1 MRDLARTLATL
12 TLYAAACGRAD
23 TFSMGGQDTPVPAGQ
38 TKGWSFDADAQG
50 TLPADFISVLG
61 DWKVASEA
69 TAPSGANVLRQSGS
83 FNNSDFPRLLVRDL
97 SFGDLKLKVR
107 CRPESGSADQACGL
121 IFRAQDSDN
130 YFITRANALEAS
142 VNLYRVVQRERQFI
156 TGASANVTAGT
167 WHTLEVAAQGSA
179 ITVSWDGTQLIS
191 TTDTTYARGKIGL
204 WTKADS
210 VTAFDDLEA
219 TAQ

>member
-1 MRDLARTLATL
+1 MRNLSMTFIVLV
-12 TLYAAACGRAD
+12 LYAAGCESGD
-23 TFSMGGQDTPVPAGQ
+23 NFSMGGQDVPVPAGQ
-38 TKGWSFDADAQG
+38 VKKWSFDADSQG
-50 TLPADFISVLG
+50 TLPADFINVLG
-61 DWKVASEA
+61 AWQVAA
-69 TAPSGANVLRQSGS
+69 DPTAPSAANVLRQSGS
-83 FNNSDFPRLLVRDL
+83 FNNSDFPRVLVRDL

-121 IFRAQDSDN
+121 VFRAQDSDN

-142 VNLYRVVQRERQFI
+142 VNLYRVLQRERQFI

-167 WHTLEVAAQGSA
+167 WQALEVVAQGSA
-179 ITVSWDGTQLIS
+179 ITVSWNGAQLIS
-191 TTDTTYARGKIGL
+191 ATDATYARGKIGL

-210 VTAFDDLEA
+210 VTAFDELEA